1 MTYTPPPVTITDPSV
16 HITLKF
22 NLPKRHLDDPS
33 TAIQEARVV
42 AANEA
47 ERIIRWM
54 LQEGV
59 SE

>member
-1 MTYTPPPVTITDPSV
+1 MTYTPPPVTITEPSV

-22 NLPKRHLDDPS
+22 NLAKRHLGDSDF
-33 TAIQEARVV
+33 AIEEARWI
-42 AANEA
+42 AADEA

-54 LQEGV
+54 LEEGV

>member
-1 MTYTPPPVTITDPSV
+1 MTYTPPPLTITEPSI

-22 NLPKRHLDDPS
+22 NLPKRFLDHSDF
-33 TAIQEARVV
+33 AIEEARVV

-54 LQEGV
+54 LEEWV